1 MKKILFAILFLQFL
15 QTSSFAQNETALID
29 SLLNAYNHL
38 GKFNGSALVAKDGN
52 ILLNKGFGYR
62 NAETGVLN
70 DEHSIYQ
77 LGSVTKQFTSAVI
90 LKLQSENKLSV
101 ADKISKYFPD
111 YPKGDSITIRELLT
125 HTAGIYNYTNDEN
138 FMKNEITKPKTREQM
153 MALFENKPLDFSP
166 GTSWSYSNS
175 GYSML
180 GYIIEKVTN
189 TSYEQAVR
197 HYIFSPLK
205 MMHSGFDFTHLDNT
219 DKTVG
224 YLALNARD
232 TVRAP
237 IVDSTVSF
245 SAGAIYST
253 TGDLYR
259 WSHALENNTILSASQ
274 QNEAYTPVKNK
285 YGYGWGIDSIDG
297 KRRVSHGGGI
307 PGYITTISRVASDG
321 VTIILLSNASNES
334 IGAISNSIYAI
345 LYHKKYELPKE
356 RKAVNLDA
364 STMKQY
370 EGEYEIRPGLNVTIY
385 AKDTVLIATPTGQS
399 DKALFAEKKDSFFEK
414 EEDVQLEFTRNDKN
428 EVNGFVL
435 RQAGKEIKCK
445 KLK

>member
-15 QTSSFAQNETALID
+15 QYSSFAQNETALID

-101 ADKISKYFPD
+101 ADKISRYFPD
-111 YPKGDSITIRELLT
+111 YPKGDSITIKELLT
-125 HTAGIYNYTNDEN
+125 HTAGIYNYTNDGN
-138 FMKNEITKPKTREQM
+138 FMKNEITKPKTRDQM

-189 TSYEQAVR
+189 ATYEQAVR
-197 HYIFSPLK
+197 HYIFSHLK
-205 MMHSGFDFTHLDNT
+205 MTHSGFDFTRLDNT

-259 WSHALENNTILSASQ
+259 WSHALEKNTILSASQ
-274 QNEAYTPVKNK
+274 QNEAYKPVKNN

-307 PGYITTISRVASDG
+307 PGYITTISRVPADG

-334 IGAISNSIYAI
+334 IGTISNSIYAI
-345 LYHKKYELPKE
+345 LYHQKYELPKE
-356 RKAVNLDA
+356 RKSVSLDE

-370 EGEYEIRPGLNVTIY
+370 QGEYEIRPGLNVTIY
-385 AKDTVLIATPTGQS
+385 AKDSILIARPTGQS
-399 DKALFAEKKDSFFEK
+399 DKTLFAEKKDSFFEK
-414 EEDVQLEFTRNDKN
+414 EEDVQLEFTRNDKS
-428 EVNGFVL
+428 EVDGFVL

-445 KLK
+445 KIK

>member
-1 MKKILFAILFLQFL
+1 MKKILFPVLFLQFL
-15 QTSSFAQNETALID
+15 QYSCFAQNETALID

-38 GKFNGSALVAKDGN
+38 GKFNGSALVAKDDN

-101 ADKISKYFPD
+101 SDKISKYFPD

-138 FMKNEITKPKTREQM
+138 FMKNEITKPKTRGQM

-237 IVDSTVSF
+237 IVDSTISF

-259 WSHALENNTILSASQ
+259 WSHALEKNTILSASQ
-274 QNEAYTPVKNK
+274 QNEAYTPVKNN

-307 PGYITTISRVASDG
+307 PGYITTISRVPSDG

-356 RKAVNLDA
+356 RKAVSLDE

-370 EGEYEIRPGLNVTIY
+370 QGEYEIRPGLNVTIY

-399 DKALFAEKKDSFFEK
+399 DKTLFAEKKDSFFEK
-414 EEDVQLEFTRNDKN
+414 EEDVQLEFTRNEKN
-428 EVNGFVL
+428 EVDGFVL

-445 KLK
+445 KIK

>member
-205 MMHSGFDFTHLDNT
+205 MMHSGFDFTHLDNN

-224 YLALNARD
+224 YLALNVRD

-237 IVDSTVSF
+237 IVDSTISF
-245 SAGAIYST
+245 SAGATYST

-259 WSHALENNTILSASQ
+259 WSHALEKNTILSASQ

-307 PGYITTISRVASDG
+307 PGYITTISRVPSDG

-356 RKAVNLDA
+356 RKAVSLDE

-428 EVNGFVL
+428 EVDGFVL

-445 KLK
+445 KIK

>member
-1 MKKILFAILFLQFL
+1 MKKILFAVVFLQLVQF
-15 QTSSFAQNETALID
+15 SCFAQNETARID

-38 GKFNGSALVAKDGN
+38 SKFNGSALVAKNGT

-101 ADKISKYFPD
+101 EDKINKYFPD
-111 YPKGDSITIRELLT
+111 YPNGDSITIRELLT

-205 MMHSGFDFTHLDNT
+205 MTNSGFDFTHLKNF
-219 DKTVG
+219 DKTIG

-237 IVDSTVSF
+237 IVDSTISF

-259 WSHALENNTILSASQ
+259 WSHALENNSILSASQ
-274 QNEAYTPVKNK
+274 QNEAYTPVKNN
-285 YGYGWGIDSIDG
+285 YGYGWGIDSIAG
-297 KRRVSHGGGI
+297 KRRVAHGGGI
-307 PGYITTISRVASDG
+307 PGYITIISRVPADE
-321 VTIILLSNASNES
+321 VTIILLSNASNEA
-334 IGAISNSIYAI
+334 IGAICNSIYAI
-345 LYHKKYELPKE
+345 LYNQKYELPKE
-356 RKAVNLDA
+356 RKAISLDA
-364 STMKQY
+364 ETMKQY
-370 EGEYEIRPGLNVTIY
+370 QGEYEIRPDFNVEISV
-385 AKDTVLIATPTGQS
+385 KDSVLIAVPTSQTPKT
-399 DKALFAEKKDSFFEK
+399 LFAEKKDSFFET
-414 EEDVQLEFTRNDKN
+414 EEDVQLEFTRNDQN
-428 EVNGFVL
+428 EINGFVL
-435 RQAGKEIKCK
+435 HQAGREMKCK
-445 KLK
+445 KIK